1 MPVKEEIS
9 AVMTYRLH
17 ENNIHELIYTDAS
30 RTAVDAFWAYLGRFI
45 AEGKPEDLYCILND
59 LRSSGHQ
66 PLSYYFSRLRAFN
79 AQHPA
84 DKRPEAR
91 IALVYRTT
99 SPLIGTVDTFI
110 RMLNPR
116 RVRIRIFP
124 NNRYDEAVAWLL
136 EEMHS
141 YQAKQ

>member
-1 MPVKEEIS
+1 MPVKEEITS
-9 AVMTYRLH
+9 VMTYRLH

-30 RTAVDAFWAYLGRFI
+30 RVAVDAFWAYLDRFI
-45 AEGKPEDLYCILND
+45 EEGKPEDLYCILND
-59 LRSSGHQ
+59 LRQSGHQ
-66 PLSYYFSRLRAFN
+66 PLSYYFSRLRQFN

-84 DKRPEAR
+84 DKRPQAR
-91 IALVYRTT
+91 FALLYRSS

-124 NNRYDEAVAWLL
+124 NNQYDEAVAWLL
-136 EEMHS
+136 EEMRRHQS
-141 YQAKQ
+141 S